1 MSSHTN
7 PFQATSG
14 GVFMERRGAGWN
26 AERHCSHKKLCFVAT
41 DQGLLGRV
49 LGELADRPDCYYV
62 KYSIEPRDGMYL
74 GRCFLLDDQEVGT
87 LWREYKK
94 HPRMMCTVQDDDFTL
109 PFRQIPKQP

>member
-1 MSSHTN
+1 MSSQTN
-7 PFQATSG
+7 PFQVTSG

-41 DQGLLGRV
+41 DQGLLARV

-74 GRCFLLDDQEVGT
+74 GRCFLLDDQQVGT

-94 HPRMMCTVQDDDFTL
+94 HARMMCTVQDDDFTL
-109 PFRQIPKQP
+109 PFRQVLKQP